1 MDIKMKLVEWLLVS
15 SSLIL
20 GGMCLGVYFEAG
32 LENGLLYA
40 LGLFIVSGAVLF
52 RNRLPKKY

>member
-1 MDIKMKLVEWLLVS
+1 MKLVEWLLVS

-40 LGLFIVSGAVLF
+40 IGLFVVSGAVMF
-52 RNRLPKKY
+52 KNRLRKKHH